1 MAQSVQAMR
10 VLAVRMLA
18 TGGVAALLATGAAAQ
33 PTPGS
38 QQGLGLTGADVPPL
52 LKTVRADPYRAPA
65 EPACES
71 IPQEI
76 LALNQVLG
84 PDVDGEQAKTGK
96 AHMAMNYARGMI
108 PYHGYVRF
116 LTRADSKDNA
126 LQKAVTAGVARRA
139 FLRGLE
145 AHMQCARPSE
155 ALAADTK
162 VADASARMPL
172 IEPGAVETVPLPAS
186 ELKVAKVEAETVE
199 VADARPMPRAG
210 DQIAKEMLTP
220 ARAESR
226 PAPPVEARASEAPAH
241 VTYRLIDSV
250 SGRPIVPDEQKSGPA
265 DPTPSR

>member
-1 MAQSVQAMR
+1 MAQSVR
-10 VLAVRMLA
+10 TIRMLA
-18 TGGVAALLATGAAAQ
+18 TGGVAVLLATGAAAQ

-96 AHMAMNYARGMI
+96 VHMAINYARGMI

-145 AHMQCARPSE
+145 AHMQCAP
-155 ALAADTK
+155 AADTK
-162 VADASARMPL
+162 VADASARVPL
-172 IEPGAVETVPLPAS
+172 IEPGPVETGPLPAS

-199 VADARPMPRAG
+199 IADARSAPRPG
-210 DQIAKEMLTP
+210 DEIARDMLTP
-220 ARAESR
+220 TRAEPPHA
-226 PAPPVEARASEAPAH
+226 PAPEAPAH

-250 SGRPIVPDEQKSGPA
+250 SGRPIVPDEQRGGPP

>member
-1 MAQSVQAMR
+1 V
-10 VLAVRMLA
+10 
-18 TGGVAALLATGAAAQ
+18 LLATGAAAQ

-96 AHMAMNYARGMI
+96 VHMAINYARGMI

-145 AHMQCARPSE
+145 AHMQCAP
-155 ALAADTK
+155 AADTK
-162 VADASARMPL
+162 VADASARVPL
-172 IEPGAVETVPLPAS
+172 IEAGPVETGPLPAS

-199 VADARPMPRAG
+199 IADARSAPRPG
-210 DQIAKEMLTP
+210 DEIARDMLTP
-220 ARAESR
+220 TRAEPPHA
-226 PAPPVEARASEAPAH
+226 PAPEAPAH

-250 SGRPIVPDEQKSGPA
+250 SGRPIVPDEQRGGPP